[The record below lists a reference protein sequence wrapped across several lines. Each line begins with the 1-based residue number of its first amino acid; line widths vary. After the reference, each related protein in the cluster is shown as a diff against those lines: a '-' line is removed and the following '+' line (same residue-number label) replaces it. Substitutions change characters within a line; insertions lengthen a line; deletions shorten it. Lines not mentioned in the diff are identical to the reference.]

1 MMKRWLDAVWRP
13 FDKEDALEWY
23 LLIFGWTILAVFLL
37 VEFL

>member
-1 MMKRWLDAVWRP
+1 MMKRWLYAIWRP

-23 LLIFGWTILAVFLL
+23 LIIFGWTVLILFLA